1 MISIDEQQAILLSI
15 ARELKKQVTAFAV
28 GGTAM
33 MFLGLKNSTLDID
46 LVFESIESREEFIKA
61 AGKIGFSSLDSAA
74 IYGKR
79 ENIPEMLKLD
89 DFRLDLF
96 VSNVIDFI
104 FSEEMQKRAKTIRQF
119 EKNLILKIADV
130 HDIILMK
137 CATSRLKDI
146 DDAKAIIQT
155 TGINW
160 NLIVEEAK
168 NQLSLGKERAIL
180 DLGSFLE
187 KLGGMNLNI
196 PNNVL
201 NELWALLEKQ
211 IIKKKGQKIPKRA
224 AYK

>member
-33 MFLGLKNSTLDID
+33 MFLGLKNSTMDID

-104 FSEEMQKRAKTIRQF
+104 FSEESAY
-119 EKNLILKIADV
+119 LKSCPGLSCTNSIVSSPLPNA
-130 HDIILMK
+130 
-137 CATSRLKDI
+137 A
-146 DDAKAIIQT
+146 AII
-155 TGINW
+155 
-160 NLIVEEAK
+160 
-168 NQLSLGKERAIL
+168 RATVMFGFSSPL
-180 DLGSFLE
+180 APML
-187 KLGGMNLNI
+187 
-196 PNNVL
+196 
-201 NELWALLEKQ
+201 
-211 IIKKKGQKIPKRA
+211 
-224 AYK
+224 

>member
-104 FSEEMQKRAKTIRQF
+104 FSEE
-119 EKNLILKIADV
+119 N
-130 HDIILMK
+130 
-137 CATSRLKDI
+137 C
-146 DDAKAIIQT
+146 
-155 TGINW
+155 
-160 NLIVEEAK
+160 
-168 NQLSLGKERAIL
+168 
-180 DLGSFLE
+180 GS
-187 KLGGMNLNI
+187 
-196 PNNVL
+196 V
-201 NELWALLEKQ
+201 
-211 IIKKKGQKIPKRA
+211 
-224 AYK
+224 

>member
-1 MISIDEQQAILLSI
+1 MISIDEQQSILLNIS
-15 ARELKKQVTAFAV
+15 RKLKGQITAFAI

-46 LVFESIESREEFIKA
+46 LVFKSIEDREWFIKA
-61 AGKIGFSSLDSAA
+61 ANKIGFASLDSAA

-79 ENIPEMLKLD
+79 EDIPVMLKLS

-96 VSNVIDFI
+96 VDNVIDFD
-104 FSEEMQKRAKTIRQF
+104 FSEEMQKRAKIIRQF
-119 EKNLILKIADV
+119 EKNLVLKIADL

-137 CATSRLKDI
+137 CATGRLKDI
-146 DDAKAIIQT
+146 DDARAIIQT
-155 TGINW
+155 TSIDW
-160 NLIVEEAK
+160 NLVVGEAK

-180 DLGSFLE
+180 DLGDFLE
-187 KLGGMNLNI
+187 KLKGMKLSI

-211 IIKKKGQKIPKRA
+211 VRKKREVSKNF
-224 AYK
+224 

>member
-1 MISIDEQQAILLSI
+1 MISIDEQQAILLNI
-15 ARELKKQVTAFAV
+15 ARELKKQITAFAI

-46 LVFESIESREEFIKA
+46 LVFKSIESREEFTKA
-61 AGKIGFSSLDSAA
+61 ANKIGFISLDSAS

-79 ENIPEMLKLD
+79 ESIPIMLKLG

-96 VSNVIDFI
+96 VNNVIDFV
-104 FSEEMQKRAKTIRQF
+104 FSEEMQKRAKIIRQF
-119 EKNLILKIADV
+119 EKNLVLKIANV

-137 CATSRLKDI
+137 CATDRLKDI
-146 DDAKAIIQT
+146 DDARAIIQT
-155 TGINW
+155 TNINW

-180 DLGSFLE
+180 DLGNFLE
-187 KLGGMNLNI
+187 KLKEMKLNI
-196 PNNVL
+196 PDNML

-211 IIKKKGQKIPKRA
+211 VRKKKKESKNS
-224 AYK
+224 